1 MKKDL
6 VLGIVIFAA
15 ICGIENA
22 VFFGYNCNK
31 MHKQNVELCQRLS
44 EAGFEIDSLEK
55 SNAEMAQKLPE
66 QTTVIPT
73 YKKIGE

>member
-1 MKKDL
+1 MKKNII
-6 VLGIVIFAA
+6 LGIVSVAA

-22 VFFGYNCNK
+22 IFFGYNCNK
-31 MHKQNVELCQRLS
+31 LQKKNIEICQRLS

-66 QTTVIPT
+66 QTTMIPA
-73 YKKIGE
+73 YKKLGE